1 MTLASID
8 IKNGRTVIE
17 TGLKYGYSSPTA
29 FNRAFKSV
37 HGKSPVN
44 AKNEKCILSMYPKM
58 HLAVSVSGDKN
69 IKCRME
75 KFPEMS
81 FVGYRKE
88 ITENTENN
96 FSIVPDFW
104 KILIENNLIIKLI
117 EQSDE
122 LPKKIYGITS
132 YKNGFNYYAAVKSNE
147 NNFSNTVEITVAET
161 LRVIFEC
168 DENSP
173 QRIQEIYKYF
183 LTEWL
188 PFSDYQFTEIPD
200 IEIYTMNKNN
210 TFKTEICI
218 AVKRSE

>member
-8 IKNGRTVIE
+8 IKNGSKVIE

-44 AKNEKCILSMYPKM
+44 AKNEKCILNMYPKM

-75 KFPEMS
+75 KFSEMS

-104 KILIENNLIIKLI
+104 KNLNENNLIIKLI
-117 EQSDE
+117 EH
-122 LPKKIYGITS
+122 L
-132 YKNGFNYYAAVKSNE
+132 
-147 NNFSNTVEITVAET
+147 
-161 LRVIFEC
+161 
-168 DENSP
+168 NS
-173 QRIQEIYKYF
+173 RGNIQ
-183 LTEWL
+183 
-188 PFSDYQFTEIPD
+188 
-200 IEIYTMNKNN
+200 
-210 TFKTEICI
+210 
-218 AVKRSE
+218 